1 MACTVVTV
9 SVQAS
14 ADPSPIRSAVNILVV
29 LGSERLFVDMRRLL
43 ATNKTVTVVRVPNN
57 DGASEPDSSFQ
68 AKVKDAQI
76 RSYFYGGP
84 PITQGALLA
93 FSIKVAF
100 ANLAIF
106 RVGEAADTVA
116 PSSALPIG
124 VSRSVGETELIPV
137 DLAGPRAGAE
147 LVNRVLAVPQ
157 AGDGEVGEMAGGAVV
172 GFVWVGA
179 VDQAKGMVTLLSP
192 VRGRLPRKT
201 LLLGSVNWQ
210 DQ

>member
-1 MACTVVTV
+1 M
-9 SVQAS
+9 
-14 ADPSPIRSAVNILVV
+14 
-29 LGSERLFVDMRRLL
+29 
-43 ATNKTVTVVRVPNN
+43 
-57 DGASEPDSSFQ
+57 
-68 AKVKDAQI
+68 
-76 RSYFYGGP
+76 
-84 PITQGALLA
+84 A

-124 VSRSVGETELIPV
+124 FSRSVGETELIPV
-137 DLAGPRAGAE
+137 D
-147 LVNRVLAVPQ
+147 LAVPQ

-172 GFVWVGA
+172 GFVWVSA

-201 LLLGSVNWQ
+201 VLLGSVNWQ

>member
-1 MACTVVTV
+1 
-9 SVQAS
+9 
-14 ADPSPIRSAVNILVV
+14 
-29 LGSERLFVDMRRLL
+29 MRRLL
-43 ATNKTVTVVRVPNN
+43 ATNKTVTVVRVPKN
-57 DGASEPDSSFQ
+57 DGASEPDLAFQ

-84 PITQGALLA
+84 SITQGVLSP
-93 FSIKVAF
+93 FSIKVKF
-100 ANLAIF
+100 ADLAVF

-124 VSRSVGETELIPV
+124 FSRSVGETELLPI
-137 DLAGPRAGAE
+137 DLAGPRAAAE

-157 AGDGEVGEMAGGAVV
+157 AADDSGDEIAGSAVL
-172 GFVWVGA
+172 GFVWVSA

-192 VRGRLPRKT
+192 MRGRLPRRT
-201 LLLGSVNWQ
+201 LLLGSVDWQ